1 MISSFDAEGD
11 LPPGIHQ
18 ATWAEFKNCFCRFA
32 RSSRRLRLCQKI
44 EQLVVAARASSIVER
59 LIFGGSFVTATE
71 EPNDFDVVVIF
82 HAAVDV
88 TVLRPY
94 QLDLVDG
101 ARARRRFKGDVFPA
115 RSGTPQVEHSRDG
128 AAKLLAF
135 FQHTRLG
142 KAIGVVEVLLE

>member
-1 MISSFDAEGD
+1 
-11 LPPGIHQ
+11 
-18 ATWAEFKNCFCRFA
+18 
-32 RSSRRLRLCQKI
+32 
-44 EQLVVAARASSIVER
+44 
-59 LIFGGSFVTATE
+59 
-71 EPNDFDVVVIF
+71 VVIF
-82 HAAVDV
+82 YAAVDV

-115 RSGTPQVEHSRDG
+115 RSGTPQ